1 MLLHL
6 RIWDYICCFRSQSLK
21 RAFLT
26 FHNVQ
31 NSPIQVVTR
40 EYLERRKYVAMLLFI
55 TSPLPHCSMIPKGD
69 FMKFTCTGHN
79 DRWNTEW
86 IYLGW
91 IWKCLNLGYHCVQ
104 VVRNIQSHM
113 CIQEHALSELHCG
126 NPHTSHEYQYDIKC
140 FFVKTRWW
148 LYLAHVTNIK
158 LTTICRTPCIH
169 AAFCCYTNLKE
180 LCNWD
185 HA

>member
-40 EYLERRKYVAMLLFI
+40 ECLRPGAINVPFPPPNALCGNLERRKYVAMLLFI

-140 FFVKTRWW
+140 FFV
-148 LYLAHVTNIK
+148 
-158 LTTICRTPCIH
+158 
-169 AAFCCYTNLKE
+169 
-180 LCNWD
+180 
-185 HA
+185 